1 MSPNT
6 RKGFT
11 MVEVILFL
19 SLSAAILIGLIAGTS
34 SSIARQRYNDAV
46 QDFTSFLQRQY
57 SGVLN
62 VQNSRAAGGGQSGQA
77 VYGRL
82 IVFSGNTTDSGSHEV
97 YAWNVVGDAKTSA
110 EVKEYSDTEIALED
124 VNLRVACAST
134 ETYSTQWGSTIET
147 TSNIKT
153 PFTGSVLI
161 VRSPLSGVIYTY
173 YSANQVFNH
182 TVTGACRADGIFTS
196 GIWKDTFGIQQF
208 QRNQDIN
215 FCLANP
221 DNLYGGN
228 RRNIRIEKDNHSI
241 SSINLIPLDEASNR
255 CK

>member
-110 EVKEYSDTEIALED
+110 EVKEYSDTKIALED

-147 TSNIKT
+147 TSNTKT

-173 YSANQVFNH
+173 YNDEQVFLN
-182 TVTGACRADGIFTS
+182 TTTCLSTGFSDVIWQKDVS
-196 GIWKDTFGIQQF
+196 GKPKFKRD
-208 QRNQDIN
+208 QDIN

-221 DNLYGGN
+221 DSLYGGN

-241 SSINLIPLDEASNR
+241 SSINLIPLDESSNR